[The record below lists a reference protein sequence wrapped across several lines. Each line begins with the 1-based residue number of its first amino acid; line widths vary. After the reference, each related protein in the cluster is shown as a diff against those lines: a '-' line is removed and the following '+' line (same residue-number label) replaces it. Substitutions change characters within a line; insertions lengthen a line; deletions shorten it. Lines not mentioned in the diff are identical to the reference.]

1 MKRKFLSC
9 FFLATFLWSQT
20 ALSME
25 KLQEKGKQQ
34 KFASVVYKGANC
46 ILVSDGNESVPED
59 YYYIKKNCAE
69 RFFDA
74 VKKTV
79 THKKFLCGLLCG
91 TVIVAS
97 ILLPVFFVLGP
108 FLKENN
114 LSTSVLNSSTTISPN
129 NHFDHTFSPW
139 SNDDFSDPSFQE
151 KGYLDFRYPR
161 ECKNQYGYQFR
172 RQICVDYWAY
182 SNDIWNPEETPVTYL
197 GANCI
202 FNQEKCPPFG
212 SFAGGADVKCYR
224 GICDE
229 TLPNTVDQRTG
240 KQVSHNLIIENRQI
254 SYGAIPL
261 LYYSQINP
269 YYNFFNLNNP
279 HHPSHWMPYGIK
291 GIIDAT
297 QHMNQIVA
305 YQPTS
310 EVVNTDLIP
319 VFYVYA
325 SNLQLGPEAGA
336 ERLGFRNNEKTY
348 FEWASRIR
356 VSQEKIDSGSILHE
370 MLHCFL
376 NGESYN
382 HFGFLKQDFSLRR
395 YFSGPQANAIAQTL
409 GINKVYLAENYHH
422 LANGMGAG
430 IRATSGS
437 AYDEIYLKIGVLTQ
451 AVLEDLGLIFQRS
464 NSFTN
469 L

>member
-1 MKRKFLSC
+1 M
-9 FFLATFLWSQT
+9 
-20 ALSME
+20 
-25 KLQEKGKQQ
+25 
-34 KFASVVYKGANC
+34 
-46 ILVSDGNESVPED
+46 
-59 YYYIKKNCAE
+59 
-69 RFFDA
+69 
-74 VKKTV
+74 
-79 THKKFLCGLLCG
+79 THKKFLCGLLCVSLL
-91 TVIVAS
+91 TAS
-97 ILLPVFFVLGP
+97 ILLPVFYFLVP

-114 LSTSVLNSSTTISPN
+114 LSTSVLNSSTTFSPN
-129 NHFDHTFSPW
+129 NHFDQIFSPLSNNDFWNQNHFDHTASSW
-139 SNDDFSDPSFQE
+139 SNNGFWNE
-151 KGYLDFRYPR
+151 KKLRYLDFRYQR
-161 ECKNQYGYQFR
+161 QCKYQ
-172 RQICVDYWAY
+172 QEICGDTWAY
-182 SNDIWNPEETPVTYL
+182 SNDKWNPEETPVTYL

-202 FNQEKCPPFG
+202 FSEKECPPFG
-212 SFAGGADVKCYR
+212 SFAGGANVKCYQ
-224 GICDE
+224 GTCDE
-229 TLPNTVDQRTG
+229 TRRYTVDQRTG
-240 KQVSHNLIIENRQI
+240 NQVSHNLIIENRQI

-261 LYYSQINP
+261 LYYSQVNP

-279 HHPSHWMPYGIK
+279 HHPSYWMPYGIK

-310 EVVNTDLIP
+310 KVVNTDLIP

-336 ERLGFRNNEKTY
+336 DQFGFRNNEKTY

-356 VSQEKIDSGSILHE
+356 VSQESINSGSILHE

-376 NGESYN
+376 NYENYN
-382 HFGFLKQDFSLRR
+382 HFGFFKQDFSLRR
-395 YFSGPQANAIAQTL
+395 FYFLGPKANAIAQKL
-409 GINKVYLAENYHH
+409 GINRVYLAENYHH
-422 LANGMGAG
+422 LAKGMGAG
-430 IRATSGS
+430 ISATSGS